1 MATNEEVKVEDTNTS
16 TQDQNVESKEEITA
30 TNVNSS
36 QETED
41 EQVDEDLDD
50 NDIEFDDSDTADDDD
65 LDNDEEETKTQTK
78 TQNKPLNK
86 REYNREKAKQRRE
99 KREKELHNSYLKGVK
114 TATGEINPYT
124 NMKMETD
131 EDVQDYLDMKEME
144 SQGLDPT
151 DSRDYIKFMRDKQK
165 VREEEARKVAEENQR
180 KEESNN
186 KFQKELMEFK
196 TKYSDVDIVNLVN
209 NDSMWGSLI
218 IPQIQSGKTLTEAYE
233 SVNNLINKSIN
244 ERVDTL
250 ADEKAKKQVQN
261 QFASVGSQTI
271 GEDMQDNQV
280 DIWSMSDEEF
290 REYQKKRGL

>member
-36 QETED
+36 QETVD

-78 TQNKPLNK
+78 SQNKPLNK

-209 NDSMWGSLI
+209 NDSMWGNLI
-218 IPQIQSGKTLTEAYE
+218 IPQIESGKTLTEAYE

-280 DIWSMSDEEF
+280 DIWSMTDEEF
-290 REYQKKRGL
+290 RAYQRKRGL